1 MLQCWEDLQGDYND
15 MLIGEED
22 IIYEK
27 MVEEGCT
34 ITEVDRQSLIDLC
47 SDYWQQKA
55 DKIGTEATELLA
67 AINAAR

>member
-1 MLQCWEDLQGDYND
+1 
-15 MLIGEED
+15 
-22 IIYEK
+22 

-55 DKIGTEATELLA
+55 DKIGPQATELLA